1 MNNYPDLTSRR
12 FRGFLPVVIDVETGG
27 FLSNTDALLEIA
39 AVIIEVD
46 SEGRVRR
53 GVTHAFNVE
62 PFEGSR
68 LDPASLQVTGIDP
81 FSPLR
86 QAITE
91 AAEGH
96 HAGVRAKG
104 QAEGLQG
111 LGIACQNVRTLQEGG
126 PNGIGTGIFRRLC
139 LACPAGTIAAGGSA
153 ACASAARTG
162 TYSRGSAPPPRDAS
176 ACASRTS
183 YAPSAAA

>member
-68 LDPASLQVTGIDP
+68 MDPASLQVTGIDP
-81 FSPLR
+81 YSPLR
-86 QAITE
+86 QAIT
-91 AAEGH
+91 AE
-96 HAGVRAKG
+96 RSK
-104 QAEGLQG
+104 
-111 LGIACQNVRTLQEGG
+111 
-126 PNGIGTGIFRRLC
+126 P
-139 LACPAGTIAAGGSA
+139 
-153 ACASAARTG
+153 
-162 TYSRGSAPPPRDAS
+162 
-176 ACASRTS
+176 
-183 YAPSAAA
+183 